1 MSLIEDKGKEFLIY
15 DSVCQSNDD
24 VDVDRRWLTTEFL
37 NDIKC
42 FSMPNHRLHIKKGVP
57 IMLLR
62 NIDVSAGLCNGT
74 RLIVVDVG
82 KNIIGGTII
91 YGPHVG
97 EKAYTPRMNLIPS
110 DSASSLIF
118 QRRQFPLHL
127 CL

>member
-1 MSLIEDKGKEFLIY
+1 M
-15 DSVCQSNDD
+15 
-24 VDVDRRWLTTEFL
+24 
-37 NDIKC
+37 
-42 FSMPNHRLHIKKGVP
+42 M
-57 IMLLR
+57 LR
-62 NIDVSAGLCNGT
+62 NIDVSVGLCNGT

-91 YGPHVG
+91 SGPHVG